1 MSLLA
6 NCPQCGCTY
15 AAGSPC
21 PSCRWVD
28 GSLELDV
35 QDGDFCEEFAQRKE
49 KQRRNT
55 TIQMV
60 LLASTGFIAFGT
72 AGMWMLFIYRGS
84 LLAFIMI
91 GLLTITSAILGWCT
105 YLSKSRY
112 PSNLLCPGCDSDLAD
127 LGIDFMDC
135 PACGANLIER
145 ELTEMLPSI
154 VEAEFAEEQR
164 ETVGV

>member
-1 MSLLA
+1 
-6 NCPQCGCTY
+6 
-15 AAGSPC
+15 
-21 PSCRWVD
+21 
-28 GSLELDV
+28 
-35 QDGDFCEEFAQRKE
+35 
-49 KQRRNT
+49 
-55 TIQMV
+55 
-60 LLASTGFIAFGT
+60 
-72 AGMWMLFIYRGS
+72 
-84 LLAFIMI
+84 MI